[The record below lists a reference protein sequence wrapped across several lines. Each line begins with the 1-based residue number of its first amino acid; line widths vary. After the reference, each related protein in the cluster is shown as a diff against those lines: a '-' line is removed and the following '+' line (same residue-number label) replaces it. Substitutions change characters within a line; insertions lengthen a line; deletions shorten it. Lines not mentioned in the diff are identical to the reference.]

1 MSAGMD
7 QIDIPARGL
16 SVGADIYRQYR
27 LGELTRDEYLTFN
40 AAMVAN
46 LAHEDRPKLYAP
58 MPGLAKS
65 YVDGRL
71 FGNQQ
76 YEQAR
81 GRLLGQWRYDT
92 FQALDHNQYVIE
104 HFNWALEKC
113 EAVKLSSEST
123 TLRSAIDRF
132 EAQKF
137 PHEAYK
143 RACDV
148 IKLDSDA
155 KRRAGE

>member
-1 MSAGMD
+1 MSVGLD
-7 QIDIPARGL
+7 QIDIPAPGM

-27 LGELTRDEYLTFN
+27 LSEITREEYMTFN
-40 AAMVAN
+40 AAMVAG

-58 MPGLAKS
+58 MPGLAKA

-81 GRLLGQWRYDT
+81 GRVLGKWRYDT
-92 FQALDHNQYVIE
+92 FQALDHNLYLIS

-113 EAVKLSSEST
+113 EAVKLASESAK
-123 TLRSAIDRF
+123 LREAISRF
-132 EAQKF
+132 EVLKF
-137 PHEAYK
+137 PHDAYK

-148 IKLDSDA
+148 IKMDSDT
-155 KRRAGE
+155 KRRSE